1 MEDSN
6 ISIKICPYVKR
17 LISIRK
23 NLSAGMD
30 ALTSLCD
37 MYGDERDSFSADD
50 FLETRDI
57 LANMANYVSGEL
69 FRIIGNRINQ
79 ADNP

>member
-6 ISIKICPYVKR
+6 ISIKICPYVKK
-17 LISIRK
+17 LIAIRN

-30 ALTSLCD
+30 ALTSLSD
-37 MYGDERDSFSADD
+37 MYGDERDPFSADD

-57 LANMANYVSGEL
+57 LANMANSVSGEL
-69 FRIIGNRINQ
+69 FRIIENRINQ
-79 ADNP
+79 ADNF